1 MKGVKLSSPPPPQ
14 KKFLSKSPVLLGL
27 TIYPKSWHVLF
38 QYAFDWRSV
47 LLTPAVLN
55 CLHNINFLLLNVV
68 DIESRSELRNNLTF
82 KFCHWNL
89 SVLAA
94 HEFTK
99 LSLYKFFINHIDIIH
114 LLETFLDSSVSIDD
128 NRLRIPGYP
137 VVGIDN
143 SSNTKRVGVC
153 FH

>member
-1 MKGVKLSSPPPPQ
+1 MKGVKLPSSPPPQ
-14 KKFLSKSPVLLGL
+14 KKLLSKSPVLLGL

-38 QYAFDWRSV
+38 QYTFDWRSV

-55 CLHNINFLLLNVV
+55 CLHNINFILLNMV
-68 DIESRSELRNNLTF
+68 DIESRSEVRNNLTF

-89 SVLAA
+89 SVLDA

-99 LSLYKFFINHIDIIH
+99 LSLYKFFINYIDIIH

-137 VVGIDN
+137 VMGTDN